1 MALAHFDIDG
11 IIGFGD
17 VQELQ
22 PQIEIAK
29 RFKELV
35 LSQLPIAKD
44 FMLGRGISSHWL
56 QCYVNDVSLTL
67 FANNDGMLRYHCT
80 YSDLERA
87 KAWMIVG
94 GFCVDFD
101 QLTDDMVAV
110 RECLIRRKYIDA

>member
-1 MALAHFDIDG
+1 MAQPRVFQG
-11 IIGFGD
+11 ILCFGD
-17 VQELQ
+17 VEELQ
-22 PQIEIAK
+22 PQLEIIK
-29 RFKELV
+29 RFKRLV
-35 LSQLPIAKD
+35 LSELPTAKNFYFGKGVD
-44 FMLGRGISSHWL
+44 SRFL

-87 KAWMIVG
+87 KAWMIIG

-110 RECLIRRKYIDA
+110 KECLERRKYIAA